1 MMCLIL
7 AISVSLHDS
16 LHSGCSCAAGCSY
29 FLSDHQLLHHMASNY
44 LYGAVS
50 NPMRQDSWPPGEA
63 CKSLAFIQQLPHM
76 VIPCECSYAAI
87 SVYLCSFAAAANVN
101 FSSNDSCCMVQMQ
114 YSHFLSHSVCY
125 LDFKTQIHLSRV
137 RYVSK
142 CIVSAIAFQAPS
154 LLSLVQRRLL
164 CMFTAL
170 HSQLPPSSDTI
181 TTR

>member
-1 MMCLIL
+1 M
-7 AISVSLHDS
+7 VP
-16 LHSGCSCAAGCSY
+16 
-29 FLSDHQLLHHMASNY
+29 
-44 LYGAVS
+44 VS

-101 FSSNDSCCMVQMQ
+101 FSANDSCCMVQMQ

-154 LLSLVQRRLL
+154 LLSLVLVQRRLL

-170 HSQLPPSSDTI
+170 HHNFPLHLIPLQLDSRLATVGQNHLHLRFPAVFQKCNDGYSLDEAS
-181 TTR
+181 